1 MAMTLPPLRFSRW
14 SAVSMRGWHDPG
26 FWPMLMSRSAWCTSS
41 SVTVPLP
48 IPMESVR
55 ALPLD
60 SWHML
65 EQSGRLLVPKCRTKS
80 W

>member
-1 MAMTLPPLRFSRW
+1 
-14 SAVSMRGWHDPG
+14 MRGWHDPG
-26 FWPMLMSRSAWCTSS
+26 VLADADEQVAWCTSS